1 MYYLQSRYYNP
12 EWSRFI
18 NADEYVGQV
27 GTLLSANMFAY
38 CLNNPV
44 NLYDPSGSW
53 FALTFPL
60 LGQAAAGVL
69 GTIAAVVSSPIVIGV
84 ALVAA
89 TGFLAYSA
97 YNYYKSTVA
106 AESSGEVE
114 SSSDDDV
121 DVEIVI
127 PRSKY
132 PETAQHVEDAVKNG
146 HPDKLTVDRSKAKA
160 NRKESLKD
168 IPKVKAKD
176 LDEYPPAMFREGGA
190 GASVRPVAP
199 SDNRGSGSWMG
210 HKLRAF
216 PNGTRVRIRVGD

>member
-1 MYYLQSRYYNP
+1 LLFRYRYDNETGLYYLNSRYYNP
-12 EWSRFI
+12 VWGRFI

-27 GTLLSANMFAY
+27 GTLLSVNMFAY

-44 NLYDPSGSW
+44 NLYDPNGSW

-69 GTIAAVVSSPIVIGV
+69 GSIAAVVSSPVVIGV

-89 TGFLAYSA
+89 TGFLVYVG
-97 YNYYKSTVA
+97 YRYYKSTVA
-106 AESSGEVE
+106 ADDSGEVE
-114 SSSDDDV
+114 SSSDDDDV

-127 PRSKY
+127 PKSKY
-132 PETAQHVEDAVKNG
+132 PETAQHVEDAIKSG

-176 LDEYPPAMFREGGA
+176 LDEYPPAMFREGGS
-190 GASVRPVAP
+190 GASVRPIAP
-199 SDNRGSGSWMG
+199 SDNRGSGSGMG
-210 HKLRAF
+210 HKL
-216 PNGTRVRIRVGD
+216 